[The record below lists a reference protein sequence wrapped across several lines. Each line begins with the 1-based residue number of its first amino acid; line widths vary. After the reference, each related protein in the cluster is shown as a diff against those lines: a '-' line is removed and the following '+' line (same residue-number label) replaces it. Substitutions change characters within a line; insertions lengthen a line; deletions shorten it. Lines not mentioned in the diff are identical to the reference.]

1 MSNRLFEAVDNAF
14 NEDRITAPV
23 GNKVMNEDSIDSSEA
38 EQYIFDEYKENGQAP
53 SYEYFINYIMDI
65 PEEEFNQAVSKV
77 NNVVDN
83 ITTYT
88 NDDGTDY
95 IELSDNSTVN
105 QLDNPNKDM
114 EDYNILVDVACKEFE
129 EQTGTE
135 LYLLGR
141 SGRHVC
147 VELNYENAK
156 NFESLASKVSELEQ
170 GVIDSFNE
178 SEDLKEETSLKV
190 GDVYKNEYGIGVKI
204 KGIDKD
210 SEGTDQVSYAMI
222 GPRKGK
228 ESHHCVRGIDSV
240 LNMLRD
246 NNYKKV
252 EENLKEQD
260 SVQYYIEEIGFNPY
274 EVDYSQDT
282 EAEKIIDTFKEAG
295 KLDSLFDYI
304 TAGLTE
310 PFETEEDYL
319 RYVAGTDIEDYEIY
333 NGPLEEAL
341 SDNSGQKRIS
351 RNVKVMN
358 SNGTY
363 IVLKNGSNVKEFDNE
378 QEAIKYAKNL
388 EKSNLNETI
397 LSDDQESILSDI
409 INDLTNLQST
419 IEHEIE
425 DELLTI
431 NNKIKEANKIDGV
444 LIDEIE
450 MSSFNQTIFTTIED
464 IKREIRIS
472 DMEKEE
478 INESEGTIYTSSDM
492 IYDKMSELKRSAKGL
507 ETYNKVV
514 KYFEDK
520 GYSDV
525 EEAMKYS
532 DFFAMDITDEEL
544 KDVKNIIGFK
554 YKKESENLKE
564 RTPDYNID
572 YYINLFQK
580 VIDQKDTSSF
590 KQALNGAVN
599 KLRSLPSEGKINK
612 DLYYASLSILGRN
625 KFDGNACMEILNMLK
640 DAKENLNES
649 EDLSE
654 AEIPEQLIK
663 NAIELKAIKSR
674 TGKSDYSSE
683 AGRRWNELY
692 KENKSNISADLGDSY
707 TASIGYGGDIQISAS
722 HPYDDT
728 QYSWAKA
735 NISDGRIVSWS
746 VNIPNYG
753 FKDADTTEEALDL
766 VKMADTWIKTGK
778 STKGYEGITTTDKP
792 KLSFEEFAKQYR
804 DR

>member
-14 NEDRITAPV
+14 NEDRITTPV
-23 GNKVMNEDSIDSSEA
+23 ENEVVNEDSIDSSEA

-65 PEEEFNQAVSKV
+65 SEEEFNQAVSKI

-83 ITTYT
+83 IATYT

-129 EQTGTE
+129 EQTGIK

-147 VELNYENAK
+147 VEFNYENAK

-333 NGPLEEAL
+333 NGSLEEAL

-351 RNVKVMN
+351 KNVKVMN

-478 INESEGTIYTSSDM
+478 INESEETIYTLSDM
-492 IYDKMSELKRSAKGL
+492 IYDKMSELRRSAKGL

-532 DFFAMDITDEEL
+532 DFFTMDITDEEL

-564 RTPDYNID
+564 RTSDYNID

-599 KLRSLPSEGKINK
+599 ELRSLPSEGEINK

-663 NAIELKAIKSR
+663 NAIELKAIESR

-692 KENKSNISADLGDSY
+692 KENKSNISVDLGDSY
-707 TASIGYGGDIQISAS
+707 TASVGYGGDIQIRAS

-728 QYSWAKA
+728 QYS
-735 NISDGRIVSWS
+735 
-746 VNIPNYG
+746 
-753 FKDADTTEEALDL
+753 
-766 VKMADTWIKTGK
+766 
-778 STKGYEGITTTDKP
+778 
-792 KLSFEEFAKQYR
+792 
-804 DR
+804 

>member
-14 NEDRITAPV
+14 NEDRITVPV
-23 GNKVMNEDSIDSSEA
+23 ENKVVNEDSIDSSEA

-65 PEEEFNQAVSKV
+65 SEEGFNQAVSKI

-83 ITTYT
+83 IATYT

-156 NFESLASKVSELEQ
+156 NFESLASKASELEQ

-178 SEDLKEETSLKV
+178 SEDLKEET
-190 GDVYKNEYGIGVKI
+190 
-204 KGIDKD
+204 
-210 SEGTDQVSYAMI
+210 
-222 GPRKGK
+222 
-228 ESHHCVRGIDSV
+228 
-240 LNMLRD
+240 
-246 NNYKKV
+246 
-252 EENLKEQD
+252 
-260 SVQYYIEEIGFNPY
+260 
-274 EVDYSQDT
+274 
-282 EAEKIIDTFKEAG
+282 
-295 KLDSLFDYI
+295 
-304 TAGLTE
+304 
-310 PFETEEDYL
+310 
-319 RYVAGTDIEDYEIY
+319 
-333 NGPLEEAL
+333 L

-351 RNVKVMN
+351 KNVKVMN

-492 IYDKMSELKRSAKGL
+492 ICDKMSELKRSAEGL

-564 RTPDYNID
+564 RTSDYNID

-599 KLRSLPSEGKINK
+599 ELRSLPGEGKINK

-692 KENKSNISADLGDSY
+692 KENKSNTSVDLGDSY

-735 NISDGRIVSWS
+735 NISDGRIVSWN

-753 FKDADTTEEALDL
+753 LKDVSTTEEALDL

-778 STKGYEGITTTDKP
+778 STKGYEGITTTGKP